1 MLRYK
6 LKKVSDDL
14 IYWDVKYFLKLN
26 PTVKDYLNEIQA
38 SAADKADRRI
48 VWIYSNGL
56 NIGYASFNKEKSNFY
71 CNGNLNVW
79 DAIVVKCECVADSSS
94 YLYRIWIRD
103 TEELVYAPVRPMVPP
118 MLLMVNHQ

>member
-6 LKKVSDDL
+6 LKKIDNDL
-14 IYWDVKYFLKLN
+14 VCWDVKYALKFN

-38 SAADKADRRI
+38 SAANKADRRV

-56 NIGYASFNKEKSNFY
+56 NVGYANFNKDNSRFY

-79 DAIVVKCECVADSSS
+79 DAIVFRCECIADSSS
-94 YLYRIWIRD
+94 YLYRIWTKD
-103 TEELVYAPVRPMVPP
+103 NNEYSYAPVKPIVPP
-118 MLLMVNHQ
+118 MLLARAAF